1 MTIYSNDIMHVFRE
15 STFKCILKF
24 QAPFWPPI
32 AFYDMLFIPELV
44 IGSSRMLKSA
54 KMFYS
59 AFLTFLVKGR
69 FFFNGKG
76 SFFLK
81 NGNGSF
87 FLKNGKGS
95 FFLKFCF

>member
-1 MTIYSNDIMHVFRE
+1 MTIYSNDIKHVFRE

-32 AFYDMLFIPELV
+32 AFYDMLFIPDLV

-69 FFFNGKG
+69 FFLMVKG
-76 SFFLK
+76 RFS
-81 NGNGSF
+81 
-87 FLKNGKGS
+87 
-95 FFLKFCF
+95 

>member
-1 MTIYSNDIMHVFRE
+1 MTIYSNDIMHVYRE

-69 FFFNGKG
+69 FFNGKG

>member
-1 MTIYSNDIMHVFRE
+1 
-15 STFKCILKF
+15 
-24 QAPFWPPI
+24 
-32 AFYDMLFIPELV
+32 
-44 IGSSRMLKSA
+44 
-54 KMFYS
+54 MFYS

-69 FFFNGKG
+69 FPKNGKG

-81 NGNGSF
+81 NGKGSF